1 MKQKLLSGLIA
12 LFLCL
17 SNVSAGDNLNDIFKK
32 YQKYKGEEIICEQMD
47 LPKELRKA
55 KAGKTSKDINI
66 DELQQSIDMGF
77 RKAKILVCFSLENV
91 FASEPI
97 TEAFT
102 SKSAKEFMNDFT
114 HLRKRMLNDTKLTHF
129 TVNKKTCNVD
139 CFLYIDEKPTTEEG
153 YLFLKMINGS
163 INCII
168 HFYGELKT
176 EDIIKSIEDGTFIGI
191 SGFEPTFTLV
201 ED

>member
-1 MKQKLLSGLIA
+1 MAQRLTRS
-12 LFLCL
+12 C
-17 SNVSAGDNLNDIFKK
+17 IF
-32 YQKYKGEEIICEQMD
+32 IIM
-47 LPKELRKA
+47 
-55 KAGKTSKDINI
+55 T
-66 DELQQSIDMGF
+66 
-77 RKAKILVCFSLENV
+77 
-91 FASEPI
+91 
-97 TEAFT
+97 
-102 SKSAKEFMNDFT
+102 
-114 HLRKRMLNDTKLTHF
+114 
-129 TVNKKTCNVD
+129 
-139 CFLYIDEKPTTEEG
+139 G

>member
-1 MKQKLLSGLIA
+1 MS
-12 LFLCL
+12 
-17 SNVSAGDNLNDIFKK
+17 
-32 YQKYKGEEIICEQMD
+32 
-47 LPKELRKA
+47 
-55 KAGKTSKDINI
+55 
-66 DELQQSIDMGF
+66 
-77 RKAKILVCFSLENV
+77 
-91 FASEPI
+91 
-97 TEAFT
+97 
-102 SKSAKEFMNDFT
+102 
-114 HLRKRMLNDTKLTHF
+114 
-129 TVNKKTCNVD
+129 TV
-139 CFLYIDEKPTTEEG
+139 EG